1 MFSARPLLIVLTA
14 SAALMSS
21 ASASAQDAWQSES
34 LGVHAPMVSV
44 ATSSPDSDGAGS
56 HGIWPRPVT
65 GEPGG
70 DLP

>member
-1 MFSARPLLIVLTA
+1 MFSVRRLLIALAA

-21 ASASAQDAWQSES
+21 ASASAQDAWQSEP
-34 LGVHAPMVSV
+34 LGVNAPISSV
-44 ATSSPDSDGAGS
+44 TTSSPDLVAADS
-56 HGIWPRPVT
+56 HGIWPRPVS

>member
-1 MFSARPLLIVLTA
+1 MFSVRRVLIALAA

-34 LGVHAPMVSV
+34 SGVHAPMVSV
-44 ATSSPDSDGAGS
+44 ATSSPDSVSASS